1 MAFSLLA
8 VQSKAL
14 ESEHLHPLSSTAIF
28 KGQQQHG
35 IGTSK
40 AYYLEEQR
48 GNEGKEKKCL

>member
-14 ESEHLHPLSSTAIF
+14 ESEHLHPLSPTAIF
-28 KGQQQHG
+28 KGQQHG

-48 GNEGKEKKCL
+48 GNEGKKNKCL